1 MVCVPQGPQSPKC
14 QLCVLASF
22 RGPSTAQRLREIGV
36 QVRWIEEAKRPEVLV
51 KGGGGAGG
59 ADDEQYVVPSTCLTE
74 DDQFCNPIYTTI
86 AMFEGNTRERRRR
99 RRSTP
104 SSMFSLSP
112 GALCIILSLSL
123 FLRIELIIF
132 QVHQSVFSVVVRV
145 GLDIF

>member
-1 MVCVPQGPQSPKC
+1 M
-14 QLCVLASF
+14 
-22 RGPSTAQRLREIGV
+22 
-36 QVRWIEEAKRPEVLV
+36 V

-123 FLRIELIIF
+123 SPPVSLLRRSE
-132 QVHQSVFSVVVRV
+132 SRS
-145 GLDIF
+145 

>member
-1 MVCVPQGPQSPKC
+1 M
-14 QLCVLASF
+14 
-22 RGPSTAQRLREIGV
+22 
-36 QVRWIEEAKRPEVLV
+36 V

-74 DDQFCNPIYTTI
+74 DDQFCNPIYPMI
-86 AMFEGNTRERRRR
+86 AMFEGNTRERR

>member
-1 MVCVPQGPQSPKC
+1 M
-14 QLCVLASF
+14 
-22 RGPSTAQRLREIGV
+22 
-36 QVRWIEEAKRPEVLV
+36 V

-74 DDQFCNPIYTTI
+74 DDQFCNPIYPMI

-112 GALCIILSLSL
+112 GALRIILSLSL